1 MITGI
6 EHIAIAAADPARL
19 AKWYVEVLGFA
30 IVYNSGHTFF
40 VKAPDGSMIEIIL
53 AEGRR
58 EYHTMKDPGLRH
70 IALAAKD
77 FFEVYEKLKAAGV
90 KFITEPS
97 DSKGVKV
104 VFFEDPEGNYLHLIE
119 RQTPLG

>member
-6 EHIAIAAADPARL
+6 EHVAIAAADPARL
-19 AKWYVEVLGFA
+19 AQWYAEVLGFV
-30 IVYNSGHTFF
+30 IVYNSGRTFF
-40 VKAPDGSMIEIIL
+40 VRAPDGSMIEIIS
-53 AEGRR
+53 AEGPR

-70 IALAAKD
+70 IALAVKD
-77 FFEVYEKLKAAGV
+77 FSGVYEKLRAAGV

-119 RQTPLG
+119 RETPLG